1 MALTPEQRAARLT
14 ERINRNRAEQKRL
27 AKLKR
32 SERNHRLIVAAAT
45 IEAVARER
53 GYEQFEIDERWARKI
68 AETYFDYPHVENPH
82 VENPH
87 VGNQPQQNIET
98 QVDYVRQVENPGSEN
113 PTPGFPTPVN
123 HTQFDRS
130 PF

>member
-1 MALTPEQRAARLT
+1 MSLTPEQKNARLT

-53 GYEQFEIDERWARKI
+53 GYEQFEIDERRARKI

-98 QVDYVRQVENPGSEN
+98 QVDYVRQVENP
-113 PTPGFPTPVN
+113 VN
-123 HTQFDRS
+123 HAQFDRS